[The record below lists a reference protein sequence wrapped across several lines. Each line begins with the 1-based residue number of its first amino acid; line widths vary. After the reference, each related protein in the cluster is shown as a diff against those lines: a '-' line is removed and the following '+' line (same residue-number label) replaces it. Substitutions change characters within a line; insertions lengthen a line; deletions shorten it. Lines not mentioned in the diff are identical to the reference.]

1 MMSAHVEPLNPF
13 LALDCP
19 SLTPKS
25 DNFNPELWFESVA
38 EFRRREPNRYPAKAM
53 GILYR
58 DLSVYGYKSSAD
70 YQRTFGNYPTTLL
83 RKVFG
88 RGRTQVT
95 IFSGFDGVIQ
105 KGEMLLVLGRPGS
118 GCTTLLKT
126 LAGEMHGLH
135 VGNRSELKYNGK
147 TSS

>member
-1 MMSAHVEPLNPF
+1 MSAHIEPLNPF

-19 SLTPKS
+19 SLNPKS
-25 DNFNPELWFESVA
+25 KDFSPELWFESVA
-38 EFRRREPNRYPAKAM
+38 QFRGREPNRYPAKA
-53 GILYR
+53 LVVSYR
-58 DLSVYGYKSSAD
+58 DLSVHGYKSSAD
-70 YQRTFGNYPTTLL
+70 YQHTFGNYPATLL
-83 RKVFG
+83 RKLFG

-95 IFSGFDGVIQ
+95 ILSGFDGLIQ